1 MEIIYK
7 QANMKSRPVLV
18 ISQVPGRSTS
28 AERVHPVFFVS
39 SLLDFHYEHM
49 DITVIPPLPDQGL
62 GRGRGSGRGWRD
74 IVYLQLNRRTALPH
88 IFPETSQ
95 NMHRLAPVVEQM
107 VS

>member
-1 MEIIYK
+1 MRIIYK

-18 ISQVPGRSTS
+18 ISLVPGRSTS

-62 GRGRGSGRGWRD
+62 GRGRCD